1 LAKSSIFRLN
11 VAKKEYGARPYMSHV
26 LVVDDDTNTREA
38 LAALAEAEG
47 FTTAQ
52 AGSVAEAR
60 IQLVRQR
67 PDVVMMDL
75 RLPDGSGIDLFEDL
89 EDRASIETILITGHA
104 SVESAVDALRLGA
117 SDYLT
122 KPVNVQRLK
131 SVLGRVPRTGE
142 SRAEIGGLRDELRR
156 LGRFGRLVGQSP
168 PMLEVYDKI
177 ARVAPTEATVLLL
190 GESGTGKEIVARTIH
205 DLSRR
210 RKQPFL
216 AINCGAISPNLIENE
231 MFGHERGSYT
241 GADRQHKGYFEQA
254 DGGTLFL
261 DEITEMPLELQVRL
275 LRVLETGQLMRI
287 GTARAIDTDVRIIA
301 ATNRDAREAVR
312 AGKLRE
318 DLFHRLNV
326 FPLAMAPLRE
336 RGDDI
341 EHIAMHFLDEMNQA
355 CGTRKK
361 FAPGALARM
370 RQYPWPGNV
379 RELKNYIHRVFI
391 MAGEEGLEGPSPE
404 TEPMSSIRT
413 VSSNPSTP
421 AITVPLG
428 TPLSVAARELILS
441 TLEHCG
447 GERKRTAEM
456 LGICTKTLYNRLRE
470 YGIREERVGL
480 ADVSRPERAGL
491 GDVSRAP

>member
-1 LAKSSIFRLN
+1 
-11 VAKKEYGARPYMSHV
+11 MSHV
-26 LVVDDDTNTREA
+26 LIVDDDANTREA
-38 LAALAEAEG
+38 LAALATQEG
-47 FTTAQ
+47 FTTAI
-52 AGSVAEAR
+52 AGSIAEAR

-67 PDVVMMDL
+67 PDVVLMDL

-104 SVESAVDALRLGA
+104 SVESAVEALRLGA

-122 KPVNVQRLK
+122 KPVNLQRLK
-131 SVLGRVPRTGE
+131 AVLSRVPRSGE
-142 SRAEIGGLRDELRR
+142 LRAEIGALRDELRR
-156 LGRFGRLVGQSP
+156 MGRFGRLVGRSAAMQ
-168 PMLEVYDKI
+168 EIYDKI
-177 ARVAPTEATVLLL
+177 ARVAPTEATVLLM

-205 DLSRR
+205 ELSRR
-210 RKQPFL
+210 RKRPFL

-275 LRVLETGQLMRI
+275 LRVLETGTLMRI
-287 GTARAIDTDVRIIA
+287 GTTRVIETDVRIIA
-301 ATNRDAREAVR
+301 ATNRDPREAVR
-312 AGKLRE
+312 AGRLRE
-318 DLFHRLNV
+318 DLYHRLNV
-326 FPLAMAPLRE
+326 FPMEMPPLRE
-336 RGDDI
+336 RGEDI
-341 EHIAMHFLDEMNQA
+341 ALIAEHFLEEMNEA

-361 FAPGALARM
+361 FAPGAIARM
-370 RQYPWPGNV
+370 RQHPWPGNV

-391 MAGEEGLEGPSPE
+391 MAGDEGLEGPDAVPD
-404 TEPMSSIRT
+404 TLAAGPAQQAEPPAPAAVPSS
-413 VSSNPSTP
+413 STP

-441 TLEHCG
+441 TLHHCG

-470 YGIREERVGL
+470 YGIREEPGRAMSEQQRV
-480 ADVSRPERAGL
+480 S
-491 GDVSRAP
+491 

>member
-1 LAKSSIFRLN
+1 
-11 VAKKEYGARPYMSHV
+11 MSHV
-26 LVVDDDTNTREA
+26 LIVDDDANTREA
-38 LAALAEAEG
+38 LAALVTQEG
-47 FTTAQ
+47 FTTAV

-67 PDVVMMDL
+67 PDVVLMDL

-89 EDRASIETILITGHA
+89 EDRSSIETILITGHA
-104 SVESAVDALRLGA
+104 SVESAVEALRLGA

-122 KPVNVQRLK
+122 KPVNLPRLK
-131 SVLGRVPRTGE
+131 AILSRVPKSGE
-142 SRAEIGGLRDELRR
+142 LRAEIGALRDELRR
-156 LGRFGRLVGQSP
+156 LGRFGRLVGRSP
-168 PMLEVYDKI
+168 AMQEVYDKI
-177 ARVAPTEATVLLL
+177 ARVAPTEATVLLV

-205 DLSRR
+205 ELSRR
-210 RKQPFL
+210 RKHSFL

-275 LRVLETGQLMRI
+275 LRVLETGSLMRI
-287 GTARAIDTDVRIIA
+287 GTSREIATDVRIIA
-301 ATNRDAREAVR
+301 ATNRDPREAVR

-318 DLFHRLNV
+318 DLYHRLNV

-336 RGDDI
+336 RGEDI
-341 EHIAMHFLDEMNQA
+341 EPIANHFLEEMNEA

-370 RQYPWPGNV
+370 KQHPWPGNV

-391 MAGEEGLEGPSPE
+391 MAGDEGLEGPAPE
-404 TEPMSSIRT
+404 TEQTLMR
-413 VSSNPSTP
+413 NPTSASQQSTGAP

-470 YGIREERVGL
+470 YGIREEQ
-480 ADVSRPERAGL
+480 AARAAAPSMASTM
-491 GDVSRAP
+491 GDHSQAA

>member
-1 LAKSSIFRLN
+1 
-11 VAKKEYGARPYMSHV
+11 MSHV
-26 LVVDDDTNTREA
+26 LIVDDDENTREA
-38 LAALAEAEG
+38 LAALATAEG
-47 FTTAQ
+47 FTTAV

-67 PDVVMMDL
+67 PDVVLMDL
-75 RLPDGSGIDLFEDL
+75 RLPDGSGMDLFEDL
-89 EDRASIETILITGHA
+89 EDRSSIETILITGHA

-122 KPVNVQRLK
+122 KPVNLQRLK
-131 SVLGRVPRTGE
+131 AVLSRVPKSGE
-142 SRAEIGGLRDELRR
+142 LRAEIGALREELRR
-156 LGRFGRLVGQSP
+156 LGRFGRLVGRSP
-168 PMLEVYDKI
+168 PMQEVYDKI
-177 ARVAPTEATVLLL
+177 ARVAPTEATVLLM

-216 AINCGAISPNLIENE
+216 AINCGAISANLIENE

-261 DEITEMPLELQVRL
+261 DEITEMPLELQVKL
-275 LRVLETGQLMRI
+275 LRVLETGTLMRI
-287 GTARAIDTDVRIIA
+287 GTTRAVATDVRIIA
-301 ATNRDAREAVR
+301 ATNRDPREAVR

-318 DLFHRLNV
+318 DLYHRLNV
-326 FPLAMAPLRE
+326 FPLEIAPLRA

-341 EHIAMHFLDEMNQA
+341 ELIAHHFLAEMNEA

-361 FAPGALARM
+361 FAPGAIARM
-370 RQYPWPGNV
+370 KQYPWPGNV

-391 MAGEEGLEGPSPE
+391 MAGEEGLEGP
-404 TEPMSSIRT
+404 TLDAEPGPIRGA
-413 VSSNPSTP
+413 SASPSTP
-421 AITVPLG
+421 SITVPLG
-428 TPLSVAARELILS
+428 TPLSVVARELILS

-470 YGIREERVGL
+470 YGVREEH
-480 ADVSRPERAGL
+480 SRNGMGGA
-491 GDVSRAP
+491 SRAT

>member
-1 LAKSSIFRLN
+1 
-11 VAKKEYGARPYMSHV
+11 MSHV
-26 LVVDDDTNTREA
+26 LIVDDDANTREA
-38 LAALAEAEG
+38 LAALAGQEG
-47 FTTAQ
+47 FTTAV

-67 PDVVMMDL
+67 PDVVLMDL

-104 SVESAVDALRLGA
+104 SVESAVEALRLGA

-122 KPVNVQRLK
+122 KPVNLQRLK
-131 SVLGRVPRTGE
+131 AVLARVPKSGE
-142 SRAEIGGLRDELRR
+142 LRAEIGALRDELRR
-156 LGRFGRLVGQSP
+156 LGRFGRLVGRSAAMQ
-168 PMLEVYDKI
+168 EVYDKI
-177 ARVAPTEATVLLL
+177 ARVAPTEATVLLM

-205 DLSRR
+205 ELSRR
-210 RKQPFL
+210 RKEPFL

-254 DGGTLFL
+254 NGGTLFL

-275 LRVLETGQLMRI
+275 VRVLETGSLMRV
-287 GTARAIDTDVRIIA
+287 GTSRTVETDVRIIA
-301 ATNRDAREAVR
+301 ATNRDPREAVR

-318 DLFHRLNV
+318 DLYHRLNV
-326 FPLAMAPLRE
+326 FPLEMAPLRA
-336 RGDDI
+336 RGEDI
-341 EHIAMHFLDEMNQA
+341 ELIANYFLAEMNEA
-355 CGTRKK
+355 CGARKQ
-361 FAPGALARM
+361 FAPGAVALM
-370 RQYPWPGNV
+370 KQHPWPGNV
-379 RELKNYIHRVFI
+379 RELKNYVHRVFI
-391 MAGEEGLEGPSPE
+391 MAGDEGLEGPQPYSEQTPMRNSNLSSSLSASP
-404 TEPMSSIRT
+404 P
-413 VSSNPSTP
+413 SNGP

-470 YGIREERVGL
+470 YGIREEQGRAAMGDQRVTL
-480 ADVSRPERAGL
+480 RTAR
-491 GDVSRAP
+491 

>member
-1 LAKSSIFRLN
+1 MHHGKNFHGDAGRRSKISM
-11 VAKKEYGARPYMSHV
+11 PHV
-26 LVVDDDTNTREA
+26 LIVDDDANTRDA
-38 LAALAEAEG
+38 LAAIVQAEG
-47 FTTAQ
+47 FTTAS
-52 AGSVAEAR
+52 AGGVAEAR

-75 RLPDGSGIDLFEDL
+75 KLPDGSGMDLFDDL
-89 EDRASIETILITGHA
+89 EDRSNIETVLITGHA
-104 SVESAVDALRLGA
+104 SVETAVEALRLGA

-122 KPVNVQRLK
+122 KPVNLPRLK
-131 SVLGRVPRTGE
+131 AVLSRVPKSGE
-142 SRAEIGGLRDELRR
+142 LRAEIGALRDELRR
-156 LGRFGRLVGQSP
+156 LGRFGRLVGRSP
-168 PMLEVYDKI
+168 VMQDVYDKV
-177 ARVAPTEATVLLL
+177 ARVAPTEATVLLM

-205 DLSRR
+205 ELSRR
-210 RKQPFL
+210 RKEPFL

-241 GADRQHKGYFEQA
+241 GADRMHKGYFEQA

-275 LRVLETGQLMRI
+275 LRVLETGSFMRI
-287 GTARAIDTDVRIIA
+287 GTTRTIESDVRIIA
-301 ATNRDAREAVR
+301 ATNRDPREAVR

-318 DLFHRLNV
+318 DLYHRLNV
-326 FPLAMAPLRE
+326 FPLEVAPLRV

-341 EHIAMHFLDEMNQA
+341 ELIAAYFLAEMNEA
-355 CGTRKK
+355 CGTNKK
-361 FAPGALARM
+361 FAPGALAKM

-379 RELKNYIHRVFI
+379 RELKNFIHRVFI
-391 MAGEEGLEGPSPE
+391 MAGEEGLEGPTME
-404 TEPMSSIRT
+404 TEQAPIRA
-413 VSSNPSTP
+413 VSTLASSTP

-470 YGIREERVGL
+470 YGIREE
-480 ADVSRPERAGL
+480 SRGGF
-491 GDVSRAP
+491 GDASRAQ

>member
-1 LAKSSIFRLN
+1 M
-11 VAKKEYGARPYMSHV
+11 PHV
-26 LVVDDDTNTREA
+26 LVVDDDANTRDA
-38 LAALAEAEG
+38 LAALAQAEG
-47 FTTAQ
+47 FTTAC
-52 AGSVAEAR
+52 AGGVAEAR

-75 RLPDGSGIDLFEDL
+75 QLPDGSGMDLFDDL
-89 EDRASIETILITGHA
+89 DDRSTIETILITGHA
-104 SVESAVDALRLGA
+104 SVETAVEALRLGA
-117 SDYLT
+117 ADYLT
-122 KPVNVQRLK
+122 KPVNLQRLK
-131 SVLGRVPRTGE
+131 AVLSRVPKSGE
-142 SRAEIGGLRDELRR
+142 LRAELGALRDELKRV
-156 LGRFGRLVGQSP
+156 GRFGRLVGRSP
-168 PMLEVYDKI
+168 IMQDVYDRI
-177 ARVAPTEATVLLL
+177 ARVAPTEATVLLM

-241 GADRQHKGYFEQA
+241 GADRLHKGYFEQA

-275 LRVLETGQLMRI
+275 LRVLETGTFMRI
-287 GTARAIDTDVRIIA
+287 GTTRTLETDVRIIA
-301 ATNRDAREAVR
+301 ATNRDPREAVR

-318 DLFHRLNV
+318 DLYHRLNV
-326 FPLAMAPLRE
+326 FPLEIAPLRA

-341 EHIAMHFLDEMNQA
+341 ELIATHFLDEMNEA
-355 CGTRKK
+355 CGTEKQ
-361 FAPGALARM
+361 FAPGALAKM

-379 RELKNYIHRVFI
+379 RELKNFIHRVFI
-391 MAGEEGLEGPSPE
+391 MAGDEGLEGPNME
-404 TEPMSSIRT
+404 TEQAPIRAVSKSATSST
-413 VSSNPSTP
+413 MP

-428 TPLSVAARELILS
+428 TPLSVAAKELILS

-470 YGIREERVGL
+470 YGIREEQRN
-480 ADVSRPERAGL
+480 GL
-491 GDVSRAP
+491 GDASRAQ

>member
-1 LAKSSIFRLN
+1 
-11 VAKKEYGARPYMSHV
+11 MSHALIV
-26 LVVDDDTNTREA
+26 EDDSSTREA
-38 LAALAEAEG
+38 LAALVAAAA
-47 FTTAQ
+47 FTA
-52 AGSVAEAR
+52 AKAASSAEAR
-60 IQLVRQR
+60 AHLVRQQ
-67 PDVVMMDL
+67 PDVVLVDL
-75 RLPDGSGIDLFEDL
+75 RLPDGYGTDIFGDFESRNGVEMVL
-89 EDRASIETILITGHA
+89 VTGHA
-104 SVESAVDALRLGA
+104 SVESAVQALRAGA

-122 KPVNVQRLK
+122 KPVDTTRLK
-131 SVLGRVPRTGE
+131 AILHRVPRSGE
-142 SRAEIGGLRDELRR
+142 LRAEIGAMREQLQRV
-156 LGRFGRLVGQSP
+156 GRFGRLVGRSP
-168 PMLEVYDKI
+168 AMRELYEKI
-177 ARVAPTEATVLLL
+177 SRVAPTEATVLIQ
-190 GESGTGKEIVARTIH
+190 GESGTGKEIVARTVH
-205 DLSRR
+205 ELSRR
-210 RKQPFL
+210 RRAPFL

-275 LRVLETGQLMRI
+275 LRVLETGTLMRI
-287 GTARAIDTDVRIIA
+287 GTTRTIETDVRIIA
-301 ATNRDAREAVR
+301 ATNRDPREAVR

-326 FPLAMAPLRE
+326 FPLEMAPLRA

-341 EHIAMHFLDEMNQA
+341 ELIANYFLNEMNEA
-355 CGTRKK
+355 CGTRKQ
-361 FAPGALARM
+361 FAPDAISKM

-379 RELKNYIHRVFI
+379 RELRNYIHRVFI
-391 MAGEEGLEGPSPE
+391 MAGDEGLEGPTME
-404 TEPMSSIRT
+404 TEQAPIRS
-413 VSSNPSTP
+413 VSAMASSTP

-470 YGIREERVGL
+470 YGIREEHRI
-480 ADVSRPERAGL
+480 GL
-491 GDVSRAP
+491 GETSRTQ

>member
-1 LAKSSIFRLN
+1 
-11 VAKKEYGARPYMSHV
+11 MSHALIV
-26 LVVDDDTNTREA
+26 EDDANTREA
-38 LAALAEAEG
+38 LAAVVAQEG
-47 FTTAQ
+47 FTTAA
-52 AGSVAEAR
+52 AGSVKEAR
-60 IQLVRQR
+60 VQLVRQR
-67 PDVVMMDL
+67 PDVVLMDL
-75 RLPDGSGIDLFEDL
+75 NLPDGSGIDLFEDL
-89 EDRASIETILITGHA
+89 EDRASIETILITGYA
-104 SVESAVDALRLGA
+104 SVESAVEALRLGA

-122 KPVNVQRLK
+122 KPVNIPRLK
-131 SVLGRVPRTGE
+131 AVLSRVPKSGE
-142 SRAEIGGLRDELRR
+142 LRQEIGALREELRR
-156 LGRFGRLVGQSP
+156 LGRFGHLVGRSP
-168 PMLEVYDKI
+168 AMQAVYDKV

-190 GESGTGKEIVARTIH
+190 GESGTGKEVVARTIH

-210 RKQPFL
+210 RKQAFL
-216 AINCGAISPNLIENE
+216 AINCGAISANLIENE

-254 DGGTLFL
+254 NGGTLFL

-287 GTARAIDTDVRIIA
+287 GTARAIETDVRIIA
-301 ATNRDAREAVR
+301 ATNRDPREAVR

-318 DLFHRLNV
+318 DLYHRLNV
-326 FPLAMAPLRE
+326 FPLEIAPLRA
-336 RGDDI
+336 RGEDI
-341 EHIAMHFLDEMNQA
+341 GLIAEQFLDEMNEA

-361 FAPGALARM
+361 FAPGAIARM
-370 RQYPWPGNV
+370 KQYPWPGNV

-391 MAGEEGLEGPSPE
+391 MAGDEGLQGPTLD
-404 TEPMSSIRT
+404 TESA
-413 VSSNPSTP
+413 PSRSHSGTNGP

-470 YGIREERVGL
+470 YGIRDEHHHVP
-480 ADVSRPERAGL
+480 SRGAMSESSRQMSDATRA
-491 GDVSRAP
+491 S

>member
-1 LAKSSIFRLN
+1 
-11 VAKKEYGARPYMSHV
+11 MSHA
-26 LVVDDDTNTREA
+26 LIVDDDAETRES
-38 LAALAEAEG
+38 LAALAHAEG
-47 FTTAQ
+47 FTTAT

-67 PDVVMMDL
+67 ADVVLMDL

-89 EDRASIETILITGHA
+89 EDRSSIETILITGHA
-104 SVESAVDALRLGA
+104 SVETAVEALRLGA
-117 SDYLT
+117 SDYLV

-131 SVLGRVPRTGE
+131 AVLSRVPRNGE
-142 SRAEIGGLRDELRR
+142 LRAEIGQLRDELRNV
-156 LGRFGRLVGQSP
+156 GRFGRLVGRSV
-168 PMLEVYDKI
+168 PMQEVYDKI
-177 ARVAPTEATVLLL
+177 ARVAPTEATVLLM

-254 DGGTLFL
+254 HGGTLFL
-261 DEITEMPLELQVRL
+261 DEISEMPLELQVRL

-287 GTARAIDTDVRIIA
+287 GTAKTVDTDVRIIA
-301 ATNRDAREAVR
+301 ATNRDPHDAVR

-318 DLFHRLNV
+318 DLYHRLNV
-326 FPLAMAPLRE
+326 FPLTLAPLRE
-336 RGDDI
+336 RGEDV
-341 EHIAMHFLDEMNQA
+341 ELIAAYFLEEMNEA
-355 CGTRKK
+355 CGTRKR

-370 RQYPWPGNV
+370 RQHPWPGNV

-404 TEPMSSIRT
+404 TETMQTRPITSS
-413 VSSNPSTP
+413 SELSTP

-470 YGIREERVGL
+470 YGIREQH
-480 ADVSRPERAGL
+480 AGM
-491 GDVSRAP
+491 GDASRAP

>member
-1 LAKSSIFRLN
+1 MARNSLRELSSGDRAL
-11 VAKKEYGARPYMSHV
+11 MSHV
-26 LVVDDDTNTREA
+26 LIVDDDSNTREA
-38 LAALAEAEG
+38 LAALVTQEG

-67 PDVVMMDL
+67 PDVVVMDL
-75 RLPDGSGIDLFEDL
+75 RLPDGSGMDLFEDL
-89 EDRASIETILITGHA
+89 EDRSSIETILITGHA
-104 SVESAVDALRLGA
+104 SVESAVEALRLGA

-122 KPVNVQRLK
+122 KPVNMQRLRA
-131 SVLGRVPRTGE
+131 VLSRVPRSGE
-142 SRAEIGGLRDELRR
+142 LRAEIGALRDELRR
-156 LGRFGRLVGQSP
+156 LGRFGRLVGRSAAMQ
-168 PMLEVYDKI
+168 EVYDRS
-177 ARVAPTEATVLLL
+177 ARVAPTEATVFLV

-231 MFGHERGSYT
+231 IFGHERGSYT

-275 LRVLETGQLMRI
+275 LRVLETGSLMRI
-287 GTARAIDTDVRIIA
+287 GTSREIATDVRIIA
-301 ATNRDAREAVR
+301 ATNRDPREAVR

-326 FPLAMAPLRE
+326 FPLEIAPLRA

-341 EHIAMHFLDEMNQA
+341 ELIATHFLDEMNEA
-355 CGTRKK
+355 CGTQKQ
-361 FAPGALARM
+361 FAPGALAKM

-379 RELKNYIHRVFI
+379 RELKNFIHRVFI
-391 MAGEEGLEGPSPE
+391 MAGDEGLEGPTLD
-404 TEPMSSIRT
+404 TEQAPARAISPMST
-413 VSSNPSTP
+413 SSSMPS
-421 AITVPLG
+421 ITVPLG
-428 TPLSVAARELILS
+428 TPLSVVARELILS

-447 GERKRTAEM
+447 GDRK
-456 LGICTKTLYNRLRE
+456 
-470 YGIREERVGL
+470 
-480 ADVSRPERAGL
+480 
-491 GDVSRAP
+491 

>member
-1 LAKSSIFRLN
+1 
-11 VAKKEYGARPYMSHV
+11 MSHV
-26 LVVDDDTNTREA
+26 LIVDDDANTREA
-38 LAALAEAEG
+38 LAAIAAQEG
-47 FTTAQ
+47 FTTAL

-67 PDVVMMDL
+67 PDVVLMDL
-75 RLPDGSGIDLFEDL
+75 RLPDGSGIDLLEDL
-89 EDRASIETILITGHA
+89 DDRSSIETILITGHA
-104 SVESAVDALRLGA
+104 SVESAVEALRLGA

-122 KPVNVQRLK
+122 KPVNLQRLK
-131 SVLGRVPRTGE
+131 AVLSRVPKSGE
-142 SRAEIGGLRDELRR
+142 LRAEIGALREELRR
-156 LGRFGRLVGQSP
+156 MGHFGRLVGRSARMQD
-168 PMLEVYDKI
+168 VYDKI

-205 DLSRR
+205 ELSRR
-210 RKQPFL
+210 RRHAFL
-216 AINCGAISPNLIENE
+216 AINCGAISANLIENE

-254 DGGTLFL
+254 NGGTLFL

-287 GTARAIDTDVRIIA
+287 GTARAIETDVRIIA
-301 ATNRDAREAVR
+301 ATNRDPREAVHQ
-312 AGKLRE
+312 GKLRE
-318 DLFHRLNV
+318 DLYHRLNV
-326 FPLAMAPLRE
+326 FPLEMAPLRE
-336 RGDDI
+336 RGEDI
-341 EHIAMHFLDEMNQA
+341 ELIAAHFLDEMNEA

-361 FAPGALARM
+361 FAPGALARVK
-370 RQYPWPGNV
+370 QYPWPGNV
-379 RELKNYIHRVFI
+379 RELKNFIHRVYI
-391 MAGEEGLEGPSPE
+391 MAGDEGLEGPTLDTE
-404 TEPMSSIRT
+404 TALDRSLPA
-413 VSSNPSTP
+413 STGP

-470 YGIREERVGL
+470 YGIREEHHVQHARSGI
-480 ADVSRPERAGL
+480 AETTRRMGDATRA
-491 GDVSRAP
+491 S

>member
-1 LAKSSIFRLN
+1 
-11 VAKKEYGARPYMSHV
+11 MSHV
-26 LVVDDDTNTREA
+26 LIVDDDANTREA
-38 LAALAEAEG
+38 LAAIAAAEG
-47 FTTAQ
+47 FTTAS
-52 AGSVAEAR
+52 AGSIEEAR

-67 PDVVMMDL
+67 PDVVIMDL
-75 RLPDGSGIDLFEDL
+75 RLPDGSGMDLFEDL
-89 EDRASIETILITGHA
+89 EDRSSIETILITGHA
-104 SVESAVDALRLGA
+104 SVETAVEALRLGA

-122 KPVNVQRLK
+122 KPVNLQRLK
-131 SVLGRVPRTGE
+131 AVLQRVPRSGE
-142 SRAEIGGLRDELRR
+142 LRAEIGALRDELRR
-156 LGRFGRLVGQSP
+156 LGRFGRLVGRSP
-168 PMLEVYDKI
+168 AMQDVYDKI

-241 GADRQHKGYFEQA
+241 GADRMHKGYFEQA

-275 LRVLETGQLMRI
+275 LRVLETGSFMRI
-287 GTARAIDTDVRIIA
+287 GTTRTIEADVRIVA
-301 ATNRDAREAVR
+301 ATNRDPREAVR

-318 DLFHRLNV
+318 DLYHRLNV
-326 FPLAMAPLRE
+326 FPLEMAPLRE

-341 EHIAMHFLDEMNQA
+341 ELIALHFLEEMNEA
-355 CGTRKK
+355 CGTRKA
-361 FAPGALARM
+361 FAPGALAKI
-370 RQYPWPGNV
+370 RQHAWLGNV
-379 RELKNYIHRVFI
+379 RELKNFVHRAYI
-391 MAGEEGLEGPSPE
+391 MAGEAGLEGPSPE
-404 TEPMSSIRT
+404 AERT
-413 VSSNPSTP
+413 PLRAPSGLSAGP

-441 TLEHCG
+441 TLQHCN

-470 YGIREERVGL
+470 YGIREEHQ
-480 ADVSRPERAGL
+480 RASL
-491 GDVSRAP
+491 GDVSRTS

>member
-1 LAKSSIFRLN
+1 
-11 VAKKEYGARPYMSHV
+11 MSHV
-26 LVVDDDTNTREA
+26 LIVDDDANTREA
-38 LAALAEAEG
+38 LAALAMQEG
-47 FTTAQ
+47 FTTAV
-52 AGSVAEAR
+52 AGSIAEAR

-67 PDVVMMDL
+67 ADVVIMDL
-75 RLPDGSGIDLFEDL
+75 RLPDGTGIELFEDL
-89 EDRASIETILITGHA
+89 EDRSSIETILITGHA
-104 SVESAVDALRLGA
+104 SVETAVEALRLGA

-122 KPVNVQRLK
+122 KPVNLQRLK
-131 SVLGRVPRTGE
+131 AVLSRVPRSGE
-142 SRAEIGGLRDELRR
+142 LRAEIGALRDELRR
-156 LGRFGRLVGQSP
+156 LGRFGRLVGRSAAMQ
-168 PMLEVYDKI
+168 EVYDKI
-177 ARVAPTEATVLLL
+177 VRVAPTEATVLLM

-205 DLSRR
+205 ELSRR
-210 RKQPFL
+210 RKRPFL

-275 LRVLETGQLMRI
+275 LRVLETGTLMRI
-287 GTARAIDTDVRIIA
+287 GTSRMVETDVRIIA
-301 ATNRDAREAVR
+301 ATNRDPREAVR

-326 FPLAMAPLRE
+326 FPLEIAPLRE
-336 RGDDI
+336 RGEDI
-341 EHIAMHFLDEMNQA
+341 ELIAERFLEEMNEA

-361 FAPGALARM
+361 FASGAIARM
-370 RQYPWPGNV
+370 KQFPWPGNV
-379 RELKNYIHRVFI
+379 RELKNFIHRVFI
-391 MAGEEGLEGPSPE
+391 MAGDEGLAGPELASDSFGTRAAGSGAAAAPSPG
-404 TEPMSSIRT
+404 
-413 VSSNPSTP
+413 TP

-441 TLEHCG
+441 TLQHCG

-470 YGIREERVGL
+470 YGIRE
-480 ADVSRPERAGL
+480 DS
-491 GDVSRAP
+491 SRAMGDQPRAS

>member
-1 LAKSSIFRLN
+1 
-11 VAKKEYGARPYMSHV
+11 MSHV
-26 LVVDDDTNTREA
+26 LIVDDDPNTREA
-38 LAALAEAEG
+38 LAALSTQEG
-47 FTTAQ
+47 FTTAV

-67 PDVVMMDL
+67 PDVVLMDL

-89 EDRASIETILITGHA
+89 EDRSSIETILITGHA
-104 SVESAVDALRLGA
+104 SVESAVEALRLGA

-122 KPVNVQRLK
+122 KPINLPRLK
-131 SVLGRVPRTGE
+131 AVLSRVPRSGE
-142 SRAEIGGLRDELRR
+142 LRAEIGHLRDELRR
-156 LGRFGRLVGQSP
+156 MGRFGRLVGRSP
-168 PMLEVYDKI
+168 AMQDVYDKI
-177 ARVAPTEATVLLL
+177 ARVAPTEATVLLM

-205 DLSRR
+205 EVSRR
-210 RKQPFL
+210 RKQAFL
-216 AINCGAISPNLIENE
+216 AINCGAISPTLIENE

-254 DGGTLFL
+254 NGGTLFL

-275 LRVLETGQLMRI
+275 LRVLETGTLMRV
-287 GTARAIDTDVRIIA
+287 GTSRVVETDVRIIA
-301 ATNRDAREAVR
+301 ATNRDPRDAVR

-318 DLFHRLNV
+318 DLYHRLNV
-326 FPLAMAPLRE
+326 FPIDMPPLRA
-336 RGDDI
+336 RGEDI
-341 EHIAMHFLDEMNQA
+341 ELIAEHFLEEMNEA

-361 FAPGALARM
+361 FAPGAIQRM
-370 RQYPWPGNV
+370 RQHPWPGNV

-391 MAGEEGLEGPSPE
+391 MAGDEGLPGPDAASDTLAAVRPLNGSS
-404 TEPMSSIRT
+404 MSLSAA
-413 VSSNPSTP
+413 PAPAAP

-441 TLEHCG
+441 TLQHCG

-470 YGIREERVGL
+470 YGIRE
-480 ADVSRPERAGL
+480 DPNRAM
-491 GDVSRAP
+491 GDQQQAS